1 MILRITGLSTQPQIV
16 LLKIFFEC
24 NMRSLLVYG
33 APVWYTLLS
42 DTCKRKLEGIQRS
55 ATRVIF
61 PDMDYDERL
70 SVLCMPLLQ
79 DFIFGLCSKH
89 FFKISNNPQHP
100 LFERVVRNN
109 CKQSSRQT
117 NTRST
122 YRPDRARTQKRS
134 KSFFQ
139 FFMRFHKK
147 MEIFIPNESYAF
159 NSVKHFSNGKDTE
172 C

>member
-1 MILRITGLSTQPQIV
+1 MFNFADHLCFIYAE
-16 LLKIFFEC
+16 LKIFHESY
-24 NMRSLLVYG
+24 MRSLLVYG

-61 PDMDYDERL
+61 PDLDYDERL
-70 SVLCMPLLQ
+70 SFLCMPLLQ
-79 DFIFGLCSKH
+79 DFVFELCSKH
-89 FFKISNNPQHP
+89 FFKLSYNPQHQ
-100 LFERVVRNN
+100 LFECVVRNN

-122 YRPDRARTQKRS
+122 YRLDRACTQKQS

-139 FFMRFHKK
+139 FSCVFITMK
-147 MEIFIPNESYAF
+147 IFISNESYAF
-159 NSVKHFSNGKDTE
+159 NSVNHFTNGKDTE